1 MAARSR
7 DGLWIGLLASL
18 PWRTARRDR
27 RAVRT
32 LLNNAEIEHDS
43 ALGGELHDML
53 VERISECRDFFALRG
68 VRTRTP
74 TVLQMAGRSLAAD
87 REQAARLEVVVPGY
101 GAPLLNA
108 ISQLIG
114 KAAVRGKLVYA

>member
-1 MAARSR
+1 MAARSQA
-7 DGLWIGLLASL
+7 GLLASL
-18 PWRTARRDR
+18 PWRAARRDH
-27 RAVRT
+27 RAV
-32 LLNNAEIEHDS
+32 LLLLTNAEIEHDS

-87 REQAARLEVVVPGY
+87 EQQAARLQAVVPGY
-101 GAPLLNA
+101 GGPLLNA
-108 ISQLIG
+108 ISQLIE
-114 KAAVRGKLVYA
+114 KAAVGGKLVYA